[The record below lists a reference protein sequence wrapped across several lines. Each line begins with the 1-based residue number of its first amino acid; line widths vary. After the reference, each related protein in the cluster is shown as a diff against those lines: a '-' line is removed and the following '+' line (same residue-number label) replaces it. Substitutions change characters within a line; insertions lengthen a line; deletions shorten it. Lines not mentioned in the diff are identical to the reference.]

1 MYTADKSSSTDFL
14 QVPPHIQRGYRDS
27 LTGLNGRSEAYHI
40 FVGQRRTSLDPVAIV
55 DSSSFRDESALPGT
69 IDIFPRVG
77 ESIMHQALP
86 VPDWMERSTVR
97 RDRAAIMS
105 REF

>member
-1 MYTADKSSSTDFL
+1 MYTTDKPSSTNLL
-14 QVPPHIQRGYRDS
+14 QVPPHIQRGHRDS
-27 LTGLNGRSEAYHI
+27 LTGLFGRSEVCYI
-40 FVGQRRTSLDPVAIV
+40 SVGQQHTSLDPVAIV
-55 DSSSFRDESALPGT
+55 DSSSFRDVSALPGT

-86 VPDWMERSTVR
+86 VPDWRERSTLR

>member
-1 MYTADKSSSTDFL
+1 M
-14 QVPPHIQRGYRDS
+14 QRKQPDWSDYKVRGTRYAEKPKNK
-27 LTGLNGRSEAYHI
+27 L
-40 FVGQRRTSLDPVAIV
+40 TSLEPVAIV
-55 DSSSFRDESALPGT
+55 DSSSLRDASALPGPVG
-69 IDIFPRVG
+69 IFPRVG

-86 VPDWMERSTVR
+86 VPDWRERSVVR